1 MRILLSILFTVILF
15 TSPAKAESIKGLWL
29 TQNERS
35 AILIQECEDNKEEM
49 CGKVAWIIAG
59 GMKYDSKNPDES
71 LRERPICGLQILRG
85 FEQSPEDPEKWVDGK
100 IYKADDGEMY
110 KANLKLLEGERL
122 RVHGYVGIPLFGKTQ
137 IWRRTIEQ
145 DYPQCEPPK
154 T

>member
-1 MRILLSILFTVILF
+1 MRIALILLLFFF
-15 TSPAKAESIKGLWL
+15 TPSFAQAQDIKGLWL

-35 AILIQECEDNKEEM
+35 AIHIHECEDNKDAI

-59 GMKYDSKNPDES
+59 GMKYDSKNPDET
-71 LRERPICGLQILRG
+71 LRERHICGLQILHG
-85 FEQSPEDPEKWVDGK
+85 FEQSPEDPDKWVDGK

-137 IWRRTIEQ
+137 IWQRTSEQ
-145 DYPQCEPPK
+145 NHPRCEPPK